1 MAKCTSKNDAVV
13 AIKVIK
19 LEDISVNLEDI
30 RKEVLTLKLCNN
42 ENILSCYCCFVVGC
56 TLWIVTPLMIEGSF
70 LRILQYRRRN
80 HNIKDGEGFSV
91 LCVGNGIYE

>member
-1 MAKCTSKNDAVV
+1 M
-13 AIKVIK
+13 IK

-56 TLWIVTPLMIEGSF
+56 TLWIVTPLMVKGSF
-70 LRILQYRRRN
+70 LRILQFRRRN
-80 HNIKDGEGFSV
+80 HIIKEGEGFSV
-91 LCVGNGIYE
+91 LFVGNCFYE